1 MKQPVR
7 LGLILGI
14 GVLAMSSATI
24 FIRLAQLQGMP
35 SIVIAAYR
43 LAIAALV
50 ITIPAVKQR
59 AWVDYRKLSRR
70 EIGMLVL
77 AGLLLGTHFAVWI
90 TSLSQTSVVSSVVLV
105 TTTPLWVGL
114 ASPILLKEPTPR
126 MLWGGMVLAVLG
138 GVVIGLTEQSG
149 GQASTL
155 VGNALALSGAFLMAG
170 YLMIGRG
177 IRGQLPLIPYLW
189 IVYGAAAV
197 LLIMWA
203 AVDGLPFTG
212 YPPITIVWVIALGLI
227 PQLIGHTAANYAVR
241 YLSATFVGIS
251 ILGEPIGST
260 VLAMLILGE
269 RPTRPQVL
277 GGALILSGI
286 VLASLAE
293 ERKRARSTITVETA
307 D

>member
-7 LGLILGI
+7 LALILGI

-43 LAIAALV
+43 LGIATLAIS
-50 ITIPAVKQR
+50 IPAIKQR
-59 AWVDYRKLSRR
+59 AWTEYRGMGRR
-70 EIGMLVL
+70 ELGMLVL

-114 ASPILLKEPTPR
+114 ASPLLLKEPTPR
-126 MLWGGMVLAVLG
+126 MLWGGMALAVIG
-138 GVVIGLTEQSG
+138 GVIIGVAGQAD

-177 IRGQLPLIPYLW
+177 VRARLPLIPYLW
-189 IVYGAAAV
+189 IVYGAATV
-197 LLIMWA
+197 LLTAWA
-203 AVDGLPFTG
+203 AFDGLAFTG
-212 YPPITIVWVIALGLI
+212 YPPISFLWVLALGLI

-260 VLAMLILGE
+260 ILAMLILSE
-269 RPTRPQVL
+269 QPTTPQIL

-293 ERKRARSTITVETA
+293 ERKRARRAVVEPA